1 MSRLVNIA
9 GYHAD
14 QRVRE
19 QKEQMIA
26 KAKEVGWE
34 HFVQDFPVSYDLMEF
49 ANAVKDVMP
58 NVTFLPVDAEHI
70 SLPVPNSS
78 NQQRIRIYNEVS
90 IVMDGYPFDIGRI
103 NFKDNA
109 VKSSDKAPTNTFG
122 VHSRKIHNAK
132 YATHRSQYNM
142 IMSNDIKKAVKNVCK
157 YIMPFST
164 RELAQAFYDNMQNHV
179 SSISEKAQRALKNHC
194 HSLGYNYQE
203 VAEEIM
209 YLKSQGIKFKNQLFI
224 NVAEGIEDLYTTYQQ
239 ETARKI
245 GATFVRIY
253 KVGDQPYVSLQEI
266 DDFKKHV
273 WNAKIDMPT
282 TDKPVSELPE
292 DMVGS
297 ISVLSI
303 LENDNYVADVGM
315 KLDSNHFWIQKG

>member
-19 QKEQMIA
+19 QKEQMIV
-26 KAKEVGWE
+26 KAKEIGWK

-70 SLPVPNSS
+70 SLPVPNSP
-78 NQQRIRIYNEVS
+78 NQQRFRIYNELS
-90 IVMDGYPFDIGRI
+90 IVMDGYPFDLGRI

-109 VKSSDKAPTNTFG
+109 VKSNGTHTNTYG
-122 VHSRKIHNAK
+122 VYSRKIANAK
-132 YATHRSQYNM
+132 YGTHRTQHNM
-142 IMSNDIKKAVKNVCK
+142 IMSNDMKKAVKNVCK
-157 YIMPFST
+157 YVIPYST

-179 SSISEKAQRALKNHC
+179 GRIADKAQRALKDHC
-194 HSLGYNYQE
+194 HPLGYNYQE

-209 YLKSQGIKFKNQLFI
+209 HIKSQGIKFKNQLFI
-224 NVAEGIEDLYTTYQQ
+224 NVAEGIEDVYTTYIQ
-239 ETARKI
+239 ETTRKI
-245 GATFVRIY
+245 GGTFVRIY

-266 DDFKKHV
+266 DDFRKHV
-273 WNAKIDMPT
+273 WNTKIDMPT

-292 DMVGS
+292 DAVGS

-303 LENDNYVADVGM
+303 LENDQYVADVGM
-315 KLDSNHFWIQKG
+315 KLDSNHFWIQRG